1 MREERD
7 ILRSQS
13 GACGGVTS
21 RVNIGYCDYRRVKKF
36 CHLIVRLFDNSTM
49 TF

>member
-21 RVNIGYCDYRRVKKF
+21 RVNIGYCDYHIVKIF
-36 CHLIVRLFDNSTM
+36 TILLEGWNF
-49 TF
+49 